1 MAFRGLNTP
10 RRGFKKCVN
19 SGSQNAVLHNNKL
32 YYCLPK
38 LVFVLTTSQATRRSA
53 LFPLYLWID
62 SCLTEARLKMFQ
74 FFTEPV
80 FTDASFLATAWLF
93 HLAIALS
100 RLTGSQRIHE
110 NDLGTTTSLLA
121 SFDQPKK
128 CNVLPLWFPDTS
140 RRRWSSFFWLRSR
153 VHYDLPLCKKA
164 VISAD
169 FKLYSAKISTDNYQC
184 NRYYSNNPK

>member
-1 MAFRGLNTP
+1 MLFCTIINI
-10 RRGFKKCVN
+10 F
-19 SGSQNAVLHNNKL
+19 
-32 YYCLPK
+32 LPK
-38 LVFVLTTSQATRRSA
+38 LVLVLTTSQATR
-53 LFPLYLWID
+53 ID

-74 FFTEPV
+74 FFTV
-80 FTDASFLATAWLF
+80 FTDVSFLATAWLF
-93 HLAIALS
+93 HLANALS
-100 RLTGSQRIHE
+100 RLTGSQHIHE